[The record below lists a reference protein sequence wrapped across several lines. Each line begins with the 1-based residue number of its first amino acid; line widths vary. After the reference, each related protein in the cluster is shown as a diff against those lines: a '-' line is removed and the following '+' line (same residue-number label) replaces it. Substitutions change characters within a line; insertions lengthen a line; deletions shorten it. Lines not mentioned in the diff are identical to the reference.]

1 MHFSRTSLRIALHPK
16 THQLQNDNVV
26 VENGN
31 CNKQHLLQYYVDSNR
46 TYRSWPPRNVIW
58 KQKSWDCMKNLM
70 MSVAK
75 RLYSME
81 PVGDH
86 LSCHKITLEEFQVI
100 PPNSSQRGSLLFQKS
115 IVVPPLFWHLEVE
128 FCSEFDYWLQF
139 SNLEVSLQ
147 QKIQA
152 RIQFIM
158 KFSKAKMNED
168 LVSRDF

>member
-1 MHFSRTSLRIALHPK
+1 MHFSRTSIRIALHPK

-31 CNKQHLLQYYVDSNR
+31 CNKQHLLQYYVDTNR

-100 PPNSSQRGSLLFQKS
+100 PPNSSQRVSSLLFQKS
-115 IVVPPLFWHLEVE
+115 TVVPPYFGTLKAQLNFALNLTIS
-128 FCSEFDYWLQF
+128 FNSPIQRLACSRRFEQGFN
-139 SNLEVSLQ
+139 SS
-147 QKIQA
+147 
-152 RIQFIM
+152 
-158 KFSKAKMNED
+158 
-168 LVSRDF
+168 